1 MVNGKVGM
9 GACTLE
15 TMEVLGLKLLIYEGA
30 IGAGRG
36 AGANESEPAL
46 AEWGMRAIDEQ
57 G

>member
-30 IGAGRG
+30 IGVGRG
-36 AGANESEPAL
+36 ASANESEPAL
-46 AEWGMRAIDEQ
+46 AEWGMRAIDGQ